1 MFSMPE
7 NQPMQAAALPS
18 ACNMAENGAVVFDAA
33 AFKACYPNLVASAGA
48 GAASACFA
56 RAGLFL
62 NNTGTSPVRNPAKRA
77 ELLMLITAH
86 LLQLGINSGAYATG
100 VGAGTAALVGRIT
113 TARMGSV
120 QVQADMGTV
129 SSTQAWW
136 VQTPYGATFWAA
148 SAFLR
153 MGRYVPG
160 WPQRVVSWP

>member
-1 MFSMPE
+1 MPE
-7 NQPMQAAALPS
+7 NQPMQAAGLPS
-18 ACNMAENGAVVFDAA
+18 ACNMAEDGAVVFDAA
-33 AFKACYPNLVASAGA
+33 AFKARYPNLVASAGA
-48 GAASACFA
+48 DAASACFT

-86 LLQLGINSGAYATG
+86 LLQLGLNSGAYATT
-100 VGAGTAALVGRIT
+100 GAADGTAALVGRIT

-120 QVQADMGTV
+120 QVQADMGAV
-129 SSTQAWW
+129 SPTQAWW

-160 WPQRVVSWP
+160 RPQRVVSWP

>member
-1 MFSMPE
+1 MFFMPE
-7 NQPMQAAALPS
+7 NQPMQAAALS
-18 ACNMAENGAVVFDAA
+18 TACNMAEDGAVVFDAA

-48 GAASACFA
+48 DAASACFA

-62 NNTGTSPVRNPAKRA
+62 NNSATSPVRNPARRA
-77 ELLMLITAH
+77 DLLMLITAH
-86 LLQLGINSGAYATG
+86 LLQLGLNSGVYATG
-100 VGAGTAALVGRIT
+100 AGDGAPALVGRIT

-129 SSTQAWW
+129 SPTQAWW

-160 WPQRVVSWP
+160 WLQRAISWP

>member
-1 MFSMPE
+1 MSE
-7 NQPMQAAALPS
+7 NQPMQAAGLPS
-18 ACNMAENGAVVFDAA
+18 ACNMAEDGAVVFDAA
-33 AFKACYPNLVASAGA
+33 AFKARYPNLVASAGA
-48 GAASACFA
+48 DAASACFA

-62 NNTGTSPVRNPAKRA
+62 HNTGTSPVRNPAKRA

-100 VGAGTAALVGRIT
+100 AADGTAALVGRIT

-120 QVQADMGTV
+120 QVQADMGAV
-129 SSTQAWW
+129 SPTQAWW

-153 MGRYVPG
+153 MGCYVPG

>member
-18 ACNMAENGAVVFDAA
+18 ACNMAEDGAVVFDTA
-33 AFKACYPNLVASAGA
+33 AFKARYPNLVASAGA
-48 GAASACFA
+48 DAASACFTQ
-56 RAGLFL
+56 AGLFL
-62 NNTGTSPVRNPAKRA
+62 NNTGTSPVRNPARRA
-77 ELLMLITAH
+77 DLLMLITAH
-86 LLQLGINSGAYATG
+86 LLQLGINSGVYATG
-100 VGAGTAALVGRIT
+100 AGDGTATLVERIT

-129 SSTQAWW
+129 SPAQAWW

-153 MGRYVPG
+153 MGHYVPG
-160 WPQRVVSWP
+160 WPQRVLSWP